1 MGRVVDDIFDFDS
14 GVEESVKKIFTA
26 LMTVTTDKNN
36 NDLRE
41 RKAKA
46 FRECIGKF
54 RSKFPVNIFFNEYYF
69 FYAVITSSKTP
80 WFSLNQLQ
88 SIIKSNIEMIRT
100 SPYIDLNK
108 WDKTKNGANIST
120 DELEALFF
128 EILKENVMDM
138 SDVYVSPEEFSS
150 SCEIYLEAYKTEYVA
165 NVANRMSMIMQS
177 TGIDEKQKM
186 GGMKHWQGREDA
198 ASYYTQKMLF
208 LNNLNEEMATKYS
221 VVDELWV
228 QRENDLDRTGEEDK
242 NALVTYG
249 IEELDDKCGKCR
261 RTQMIEFM
269 GAPKGGKTTFAG
281 YMAERCL
288 EAGYNTAIW
297 ALEGTK
303 KEWEALI
310 LSLMVRKYE
319 NGEARR
325 VDRGKILDRIY
336 TDDADRQAI
345 AAARQKMLDPK
356 RGKLS
361 FIEGSAYVED
371 FIDTLQAHYDNVNQ
385 YDVLIVDS
393 PVNLLSKNGKSQ
405 VDCISSGYVMLK
417 NFIANRIKEGVLCFC
432 TAQMKQAAIDSL
444 RKNPTDT
451 IDVTAGG
458 GSAETIRTP
467 DEVIGL
473 FSSKNERSQ
482 GQMKIYS
489 VASRH
494 HGNFDDFYIG
504 CDLMCGL
511 FYSDSSLNE

>member
-1 MGRVVDDIFDFDS
+1 MGRVVDDIFQFDS

-26 LMTVTTDKNN
+26 IMTVTTDKDNTKLIEN
-36 NDLRE
+36 
-41 RKAKA
+41 KTKA
-46 FRECIGKF
+46 FKDCIGKF
-54 RSKFPVNIFFNEYYF
+54 RFKFPENIFFNEYYF
-69 FYAVITSSKTP
+69 FYTVITASKSP
-80 WFSLNQLQ
+80 WFSLNQLK
-88 SIIKSNIEMIRT
+88 SLVKSNIEMVKT
-100 SPYIDLNK
+100 SPCIDLSK
-108 WDKTKNGANIST
+108 WEKTKSGATSSS
-120 DELEALFF
+120 DELAEVFYD
-128 EILKENVMDM
+128 ILEECVKDM
-138 SDVYVSPEEFSS
+138 SNVYVSAEEFSS
-150 SCEIYLEAYKTEYVA
+150 SCEIYLDAYKTEYVA

-186 GGMKHWQGREDA
+186 GAMQHWQGREDA
-198 ASYYTQKMLF
+198 TKYYNSKML
-208 LNNLNEEMATKYS
+208 LLSKLDEENTVKYS
-221 VVDELWV
+221 VADQMWV

-319 NGEARR
+319 NGESRR

-336 TDDADRQAI
+336 TDDADRQAV
-345 AAARQKMLDPK
+345 AAARQKMIDPK

-371 FIDTLQAHYDNVNQ
+371 FIDTLQSHYDNVNQ

-393 PVNLLSKNGKSQ
+393 PVNLLSKYGKSQ
-405 VDCISSGYVMLK
+405 VECISSGYVLLK
-417 NFIANRIKEGVLCFC
+417 NFISNKIKEGVLCFC
-432 TAQMKQAAIDSL
+432 TAQMKQAAIDAL

-494 HGNFDDFYIG
+494 HGSFDDFYIG
-504 CDLMCGL
+504 CDLMCGF
-511 FYSDSSLNE
+511 FYSDSALNE